1 MELSCDC
8 IVGVVGPE
16 HILMDGSGVSTK
28 GNENVHCQSSK
39 KDVIRTTGNEDFGK
53 RTLGGGEER
62 LSVCSMKGS
71 LFWIL
76 RCGNPQNIPRA
87 SGVGERAKG
96 ELPWAT
102 WERTK
107 RKTGRGRGPI
117 WAYAVLLCKVL
128 SSLVTR

>member
-8 IVGVVGPE
+8 VVGVIGPE

-53 RTLGGGEER
+53 WALGGGEER
-62 LSVCSMKGS
+62 LSVCGMKGS

-76 RCGNPQNIPRA
+76 RCGDPQNIPRG
-87 SGVGERAKG
+87 SGEGERT
-96 ELPWAT
+96 ESEFPWAT
-102 WERTK
+102 WEQTK
-107 RKTGRGRGPI
+107 RKTGRGLGGPSGPMSFFS
-117 WAYAVLLCKVL
+117 V
-128 SSLVTR
+128 R